1 MKKRAVVVVLLV
13 VTLFPAAG
21 HTAGQAVPDC
31 AVARNAVE
39 QGDVKVP
46 FNREDKTLLKVLHAQ
61 LEKADAAIAAQL
73 WEAADELIRQAL
85 AELGDRY
92 VCPGTI
98 DETGMKLIAADLQER
113 EGKLDEA
120 VRVRRKMLVARLEM
134 LRGKTK

>member
-1 MKKRAVVVVLLV
+1 MKKRAVAVVLLV
-13 VTLFPAAG
+13 VALFPAAG

-39 QGDVKVP
+39 HGDVKVP

-73 WEAADELIRQAL
+73 WEAADELIRHAL

-92 VCPGTI
+92 VCHDTI
-98 DETGMKLIAADLQER
+98 DETGMKLIVADLR
-113 EGKLDEA
+113 EKEGRLDNA
-120 VRVRRKMLVARLEM
+120 VRVRRSMFAARLEM
-134 LRGKTK
+134 LRGKR